1 MNPSGRIV
9 FTFIS
14 VHSMKAVCSLFLLGF
29 IVLFSS
35 CSMKDSKQ
43 SLDALFA
50 DHKEFILREYP
61 ISATY
66 DGDHRYDDKLTDYSE
81 KAIKARYD
89 SLRVFLER
97 AEEIDIASLHGEDSL
112 SLLLFIDDIKSSLE
126 AEQFNHHYI
135 PITQQDGIHIEFPQI
150 IEIQPFK
157 TVEDYDRYVKRLS
170 GFSKQIDDIM
180 DNMRKGMRAKIVMPS
195 YIVQQIMNQAYPFFM
210 DDTDSLPFMKPV
222 QSFPASFTDEE
233 KARIRNKV
241 LFAIDSSIRPAY
253 SNLHMF
259 LLFEYLPKS
268 SRVDGIHALPK
279 GKERYA
285 YLIRRETT
293 MDIHPDSIYAIG
305 MREVNRI
312 ETEMQLIVNELGFK
326 GTAEEFK
333 KQLIKDPK
341 NFYTDKQSMMNEYRR
356 ILSIVDSK
364 LPSLF
369 GRLPKSP
376 YDLKEIEPYRAA
388 AAPQAYY
395 YSAPLDRSRPGYFYV
410 NTYDLPSR
418 PKHTMTALALHE
430 AVPGHHL
437 QIAIAQ
443 ELSGLPWFR
452 NQISM
457 NAFVEGWA
465 LYAESLGHDMGL
477 YQDPYQRFGALAFE
491 MWRACRL
498 VIDAGIHTGKM
509 TREEGVQF
517 MMKYTGNSELD
528 ARSEV
533 DRYIAWPAQAL
544 SYKLG
549 QMHILALRKEIEQAL
564 GKKFSLKHFHDAVL
578 EHGPLPL
585 HILSDQVKKTLIN

>member
-1 MNPSGRIV
+1 MSILPY
-9 FTFIS
+9 
-14 VHSMKAVCSLFLLGF
+14 SMKALCSLIFLGF
-29 IVLFSS
+29 IAVLSS

-43 SLDALFA
+43 SLDELFS
-50 DHKEFILREYP
+50 DYKEFILREYP

-66 DGDHRYDDKLTDYSE
+66 DGDHRYDDRLTDYSE
-81 KAIKARYD
+81 TAIKARFD

-97 AEEIDIASLHGEDSL
+97 AKDIDITEVHGEDSL
-112 SLLLFIDDIKSSLE
+112 SLLLFIDEMSSSLE
-126 AEQFNHHYI
+126 AEQFNNHYM

-157 TVEDYDRYVKRLS
+157 TLEDYNRYANRLS
-170 GFSKQIDDIM
+170 GFSKQVDDIIVH
-180 DNMRKGMRAKIVMPS
+180 MRKGMKAKIVLPY
-195 YIVQQIMNQAYPFFM
+195 YIVQQILDQVYPFFT
-210 DDTDSLPFMKPV
+210 DDVDSLPFMKPLE
-222 QSFPASFTDEE
+222 SFPNSFTDEQ
-233 KARIRNKV
+233 KARIRSKIK
-241 LFAIDSSIRPAY
+241 FAMDSSIQPAY

-259 LLFEYLPKS
+259 LLFEYMPACRK
-268 SRVDGIHALPK
+268 VDGIYALPK

-285 YLIRRETT
+285 YMIRNETT
-293 MDIHPDSIYAIG
+293 MDMQPDSIYAIG
-305 MREVNRI
+305 MSEVNRI
-312 ETEMQLIVNELGFK
+312 EAEMQNIVNELGFK
-326 GTAEEFK
+326 GTAEAFK

-341 NFYTDKQSMMNEYRR
+341 NFYTDKKPMMDEYRR

-364 LPSLF
+364 LPMLF

-376 YDLKEIEPYRAA
+376 YDLKEIETYRAA
-388 AAPQAYY
+388 SAPQAYY

-443 ELSGLPWFR
+443 ELPGLPWFR
-452 NQISM
+452 NQIGI

-465 LYAESLGHDMGL
+465 LYSESLGHDMGL
-477 YQDPYQRFGALAFE
+477 YQDPYQKFGALAFE

-517 MMKYTGNSELD
+517 MMKHTGNSELD

-533 DRYIAWPAQAL
+533 DRYIVWPAQAL

-549 QMHILALRKEIEQAL
+549 QMHILTLRKEIEQKL
-564 GKKFSLKHFHDAVL
+564 GKKFSLKQFHDAVL
-578 EHGPLPL
+578 AHGPLPL
-585 HILSDQVKKTLIN
+585 HILSDQVRKTLIH

>member
-1 MNPSGRIV
+1 
-9 FTFIS
+9 
-14 VHSMKAVCSLFLLGF
+14 
-29 IVLFSS
+29 
-35 CSMKDSKQ
+35 MKDSKQ
-43 SLDALFA
+43 TLDALFA

-81 KAIKARYD
+81 QAIKARYD
-89 SLRVFLER
+89 SLRVFLQR
-97 AEEIDIASLHGEDSL
+97 AEEIDITSLHGEDSL

-180 DNMRKGMRAKIVMPS
+180 ENMRKGMKAKIVMPS
-195 YIVQQIMNQAYPFFM
+195 YIAQQIMDQAYPFFM
-210 DDTDSLPFMKPV
+210 NETDSLPFMKPV

-233 KARIRNKV
+233 KSRIRSKV
-241 LFAIDSSIRPAY
+241 TFAIDSSIRPAY

-259 LLFEYLPKS
+259 LLFEYLPQS
-268 SRVDGIHALPK
+268 RRVDGIHAVPK

-293 MDIHPDSIYAIG
+293 MDINPDSIYAIG

-312 ETEMQLIVNELGFK
+312 EAEMQLIVNELGFN
-326 GTAEEFK
+326 GTAEAFK

-341 NFYTDKQSMMNEYRR
+341 NFYTDKQSMLDEYRR

-364 LPSLF
+364 LPALF

-443 ELSGLPWFR
+443 ELPGLPWFR
-452 NQISM
+452 NQISI

-465 LYAESLGHDMGL
+465 LYSESLGHDMGL

-564 GKKFSLKHFHDAVL
+564 GKKFSLKQFHDAVL
-578 EHGPLPL
+578 AHGPLPL
-585 HILSDQVKKTLIN
+585 HILSEQVKKTLIN